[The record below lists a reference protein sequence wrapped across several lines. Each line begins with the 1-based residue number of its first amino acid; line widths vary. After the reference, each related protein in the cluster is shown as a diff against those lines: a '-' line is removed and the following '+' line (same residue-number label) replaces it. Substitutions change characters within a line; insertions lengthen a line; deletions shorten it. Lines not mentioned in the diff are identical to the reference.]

1 MAFMGVLL
9 VFVIV
14 GAVLLLAGLVPL
26 IVGSILYSR
35 TRFRKTGLVLRLIG
49 IIILTMEIGTVLL
62 AAIAMILNS

>member
-26 IVGSILYSR
+26 IAGSILYSR

-49 IIILTMEIGTVLL
+49 IIIVTMEIGTVLL
-62 AAIAMILNS
+62 AAIAMILNR

>member
-26 IVGSILYSR
+26 IAGSILYSR

-62 AAIAMILNS
+62 AAIAMILNR

>member
-26 IVGSILYSR
+26 IAGSILYSR
-35 TRFRKTGLVLRLIG
+35 TRFRKTGLGLRLIG

-62 AAIAMILNS
+62 AAIAMILNR

>member
-1 MAFMGVLL
+1 MAFMGILL

-26 IVGSILYSR
+26 IAGSILYSR

-62 AAIAMILNS
+62 AAIAMILNR

>member
-26 IVGSILYSR
+26 IAGSILYSR
-35 TRFRKTGLVLRLIG
+35 TRFRKNA
-49 IIILTMEIGTVLL
+49 VLL
-62 AAIAMILNS
+62 RR